1 MKFSDS
7 ISKQILE
14 AGISLDEVENQI
26 SLLQKGTTVV
36 NLVSSATIVVS
47 DSASPFKFK
56 DKSFEVVSTSLFSAI
71 SIFDIGL

>member
-36 NLVSSATIVVS
+36 NLVSSATIEKCC
-47 DSASPFKFK
+47 AHK
-56 DKSFEVVSTSLFSAI
+56 
-71 SIFDIGL
+71 